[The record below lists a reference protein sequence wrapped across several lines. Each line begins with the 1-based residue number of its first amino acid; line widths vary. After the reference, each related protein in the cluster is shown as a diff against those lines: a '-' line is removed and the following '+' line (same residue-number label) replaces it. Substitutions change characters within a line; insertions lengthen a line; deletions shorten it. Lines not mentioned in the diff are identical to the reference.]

1 MYKYRYILSAFI
13 ALWATS
19 SFAYGPESLSIIGN
33 IKSLSG
39 AEWTDNTS
47 YCPLEKG
54 PDGKFTGIMPAIA
67 ENKPSWSDNI
77 LFLFK
82 SGTTDFSVAWG
93 TEVTLPGNF
102 VIKAGSNTRIDITPE
117 NFGYY
122 KVEVEFTSDTEANV
136 TFSKTSG
143 GEGGSGS
150 DDTGGFRSI
159 SVTSEDGN
167 KESLFAISNHLKIRP
182 RNGVI
187 YLYDTN
193 LSTPEQPLRMTSV
206 TDFSNIAFSSEEGES
221 IAEKGAVTTGV
232 ANVTAE
238 ADTEISVRGRYICIS
253 GASDGQHVS
262 VYNLTG
268 TMVLSAAVDGGH
280 AEICAD
286 ALPSGIYIVTVNST
300 VRKIALK

>member
-54 PDGKFTGIMPAIA
+54 PDGKFTGTLPAIA
-67 ENKPSWSDNI
+67 ENKPSWSDV
-77 LFLFK
+77 LWFRFK
-82 SGTTDFSVAWG
+82 SGETNYSVSYG
-93 TEVTLPGNF
+93 TEVTLPGKF
-102 VIKAGSNTRIDITPE
+102 VITMGSGNNISVTPE

-167 KESLFAISNHLKIRP
+167 KESLFAISNQLKIRP

-238 ADTEISVRGRYICIS
+238 ADTEISVRGRYICMS

-268 TMVLSAAVDGGH
+268 TMVLSAAVDGEH
-280 AEICAD
+280 TAICAD

-300 VRKIALK
+300 VRKIVLK